1 MGVAATSPVFVP
13 APGSALPLYRPL
25 NPRASSL
32 YQLLDSSC
40 ETVKSIWE
48 ERFFARVVC
57 PTCRSEFLVAFSGGI
72 EFSLIGR
79 SRRMSFAKRSASG
92 MLAITVTALWSCA
105 PAPAPDAPS
114 GDWLVYG
121 GDKANT
127 KATQLAQIDRGN
139 VDGLGIAWRWKS
151 LSNDIDLAS
160 MGLLRFTYQSTPL
173 AIDGV
178 LYAPSKK
185 GPCRNPPCQERR
197 RPRRNR
203 SPRVRRR
210 STSRV

>member
-1 MGVAATSPVFVP
+1 
-13 APGSALPLYRPL
+13 
-25 NPRASSL
+25 
-32 YQLLDSSC
+32 
-40 ETVKSIWE
+40 
-48 ERFFARVVC
+48 
-57 PTCRSEFLVAFSGGI
+57 
-72 EFSLIGR
+72 
-79 SRRMSFAKRSASG
+79 MSFARRSTSG
-92 MLAITVTALWSCA
+92 MLALTMAALWSCA
-105 PAPAPDAPS
+105 PPPAPDTPS

-178 LYAPSKK
+178 LYATTEVSQVAALD
-185 GPCRNPPCQERR
+185 GATGE
-197 RPRRNR
+197 
-203 SPRVRRR
+203 
-210 STSRV
+210 TL